1 MAQQLVTDII
11 LNLGGNLARKA
22 QQYGSSMA
30 QFARKNQ
37 RAMGVIRQSAAA
49 AGRGIDMVGN
59 RYVALGATLVSG
71 AAVTGFAAL
80 DRRLSRVAIA
90 ADLTKEKTNELY
102 EEIQKVSNQEGIR
115 IDPSEALSAIEEI
128 LSKTGDL
135 NYAITNLPN
144 IASVIQATGA
154 DGLAIGGI
162 FTEFQKLGINSS
174 KEAMEAID
182 ILNVQG
188 KSGAFRLDQMAAFGP
203 QFVSAYAATGRK
215 GVDAIRELG
224 SVLQVV
230 MKGTG
235 TPEKAVTAFE
245 ALIRDITAPD
255 RVKKLKRLG
264 GINVFDPEKLK
275 QGVEVM
281 RPLPELMTEIV
292 EKSKGLSSNLAQL
305 NLTDEAKRALNT
317 IIAEY
322 TQSGDVKAFDQF
334 MAITGDG
341 TTTLKDAK
349 LAANDFAASLQ
360 LINNSVKQYANTR
373 LADPVAELAKAINS
387 LEPEAIDRWLSA
399 AGAVAGV
406 GAAVIALRKTYKA
419 GEWIAGGA
427 KKIFGKGGK
436 QDGKGGGFADLGAM
450 PVYVVNMPGSGLG
463 SSPDMDLPESSHKPD
478 KPNKPGSKPFK
489 PKMGNL
495 LKQAGQLTTIGYG
508 ISIAPEFSPINIRRS
523 SDVDESEFP
532 KGFKAPPG
540 LLDMLDELRGIIP
553 DAPKARQPEDKTSMQ
568 DAVKAFTAIY
578 GDKDHSSFGSGSVF
592 NLNQLPQNQQPLKA
606 DLKISVT
613 DDRVKVSHDTVTAPG
628 LNIDYDAGLN

>member
-37 RAMGVIRQSAAA
+37 RAMGVVRQSAAA

-115 IDPSEALSAIEEI
+115 IDPSEALAAIEEI
-128 LSKTGDL
+128 LTKTGDL
-135 NYAITNLPN
+135 DYAVKNLPN
-144 IASVIQATGA
+144 IATVIQATGA
-154 DGLAIGGI
+154 DGLAVGGI
-162 FTEFQKLGINSS
+162 FTEFKKLAINSS
-174 KEAMEAID
+174 KDTMAAID
-182 ILNVQG
+182 ILNKQG
-188 KSGAFRLDQMAAFGP
+188 KSGAFTLANTARLGP
-203 QFVSAYAATGRK
+203 QIFAAYAATGRQ
-215 GVDAIRELG
+215 GVQAAREIG
-224 SVLQVV
+224 AALQVIKGA
-230 MKGTG
+230 KGTDD
-235 TPEKAVTAFE
+235 EAVTSFE
-245 ALIRDITAPD
+245 ALIRDITDPI

-264 GINVFDPEKLK
+264 GIDVFDPKKLK

-292 EKSKGLSSNLAQL
+292 EKSKGLSSNLAAL
-305 NLTDEAKRALNT
+305 SLTQEAKQALNPL
-317 IIAEY
+317 IAEFM
-322 TQSGDVKAFDQF
+322 QSGDVKAFDQF

-341 TTTLKDAK
+341 TVTINDAK
-349 LAANDFAASLQ
+349 VAANDFAASLQ
-360 LINNSVKQYANTR
+360 LVNNSVKQYANTR

-463 SSPDMDLPESSHKPD
+463 GSPDMDLPEIEIV
-478 KPNKPGSKPFK
+478 NGLTGTESKAVLTGTQLQVI
-489 PKMGNL
+489 GNNIAEEL
-495 LKQAGQLTTIGYG
+495 AELSVDAVESGDSTVWRQLRVLRRTVLTDVRER
-508 ISIAPEFSPINIRRS
+508 AAMLPQINIYTPMVTEPVSLVAWRALGDTEKRQSIVRRNGLKNPA
-523 SDVDESEFP
+523 FIL
-532 KGFKAPPG
+532 PG
-540 LLDMLDELRGIIP
+540 QNVE
-553 DAPKARQPEDKTSMQ
+553 
-568 DAVKAFTAIY
+568 VV
-578 GDKDHSSFGSGSVF
+578 SG
-592 NLNQLPQNQQPLKA
+592 
-606 DLKISVT
+606 
-613 DDRVKVSHDTVTAPG
+613 
-628 LNIDYDAGLN
+628 